1 MAAPLFGLGSAAVG
15 LGGGLLRGGLGAIR
29 GLGSQIGGLLSR
41 TGSLAK
47 RAVLP
52 AAGAAGIYGINKNLE
67 ELGDDIQ
74 TAGGRT
80 GLFSAGG
87 GRGAGGTNMANAASA
102 TSVLSD
108 ADSSDPVVRQLQ
120 DVERVLQSI
129 KGDTAT
135 IVSGMDKMGA
145 ANNGNAARNMF
156 GSGDKPVGDLKSL
169 LPALILGAM
178 AAQKTGGGGEDKN
191 ADGIPDNEQDSTQV
205 TIDSELQELA
215 GKAKPIQTVV
225 KTAKTLGGAA
235 IDGAEL
241 GVKAVVNANKA
252 LSEVTVPKREMK
264 SLANVKTIDGKPYVP
279 PAEPETPKSV
289 PGSSATPDKPP
300 VGSVKAKIA
309 AAIPKTLGTV
319 AAKAVPVLGAMVSGG
334 LAIDKL
340 IKGDGVGALMEV
352 TSIFLPSALGTPLDL
367 TTAARDIY
375 KDVHDGADPFSDEE
389 RNSEGYGERWKEVK
403 DAVAHYAANLFK
415 QASEIPTV
423 EARPKAPMRMTAR
436 TYKKHQEETAEWDE
450 KYGAFF
456 DDDGVMKPEVHAEML
471 EREAAGDFGPPKPKP
486 LEGSFG
492 DRLIKRA
499 DRDLIEPTKEVFQ
512 DFEEGF
518 DRAVPFKMNADTV
531 EITTESAVSSD
542 AQDQASRIGTEV
554 GGIVATTQRQG
565 ERSVPVGQPVQV
577 SVASAKT
584 SFPQDNA
591 SLEFINRRG
600 SYLT

>member
-1 MAAPLFGLGSAAVG
+1 MAAPIFGLGSAAVG

-29 GLGSQIGGLLSR
+29 NLGSQIGGLLSR
-41 TGSLAK
+41 TGSFAK
-47 RAVLP
+47 RAALP

-74 TAGGRT
+74 TAGGRG
-80 GLFSAGG
+80 GLFSAGAG
-87 GRGAGGTNMANAASA
+87 GGAAGTNMANAASA
-102 TSVLSD
+102 TSILSD

-120 DVERVLQSI
+120 DIERVLQSI

-178 AAQKTGGGGEDKN
+178 AAQKTGAGGEDKN
-191 ADGIPDNEQDSTQV
+191 ADGIPDNEQDSTQA

-215 GKAKPIQTVV
+215 GKAKPIQTVA
-225 KTAKTLGGAA
+225 KTAKTAA
-235 IDGAEL
+235 GVVMDAGEL

-264 SLANVKTIDGKPYVP
+264 PLANVSTIDGKPYVP
-279 PAEPETPKSV
+279 PEPETPKSV

-300 VGSVKAKIA
+300 AGSVKAKIA
-309 AAIPKTLGTV
+309 AAIPKKLTSV
-319 AAKAVPVLGAMVSGG
+319 VAKAVPVLGAMVSGG

-352 TSIFLPSALGTPLDL
+352 TSIFLPSAVGTPLDL

-375 KDVHDGADPFSDEE
+375 MDVHGADPFSEEE
-389 RNSEGYGERWKEVK
+389 RNSEGYGERWKEVR

-486 LEGSFG
+486 LEGNFG

-499 DRDLIEPTKEVFQ
+499 ERDLIEPTKEVFQ

-542 AQDQASRIGTEV
+542 AQDQANRIGTEV
-554 GGIVATTQRQG
+554 GGMVAVNQKQG
-565 ERSVPVGQPVQV
+565 ERAVPVGQPVQV

-591 SLEFINRRG
+591 SLRFINDRG